1 MSSETHVPVDVV
13 PPARVQPKRQFTD
26 RLLSLFTEVHSGEGI
41 GALLL
46 AANVF
51 LLLEAYYILKTVR
64 EALVLSE
71 GGAEAKAY
79 SSAAQAALLLLIIPA
94 YGRLASRVN
103 RDRLINSVTIFFA
116 SHLVVFYVLGRA
128 GVHLGVLFF
137 LWVGIFNL
145 LVIAQFWAFANDL
158 YNKDQG
164 TRLLPVLGIGSSL
177 GAWLGAVH
185 AQQLLPRFGTYGL
198 MLVAAGLLVICL
210 LATRLVNRFPSS
222 FCKFGHPAGE
232 KPLGREGALRL
243 ILNSRYLF
251 WIAMLMVVVNVVNT
265 TGEFILSK
273 LVVENADRLIASGAA
288 SIQNKAEIIGTFYG
302 SFFGWVNLV
311 GMLVQLF
318 LVSRIFKYIGVRG
331 ALFFLPVIA
340 FASYGLVTL
349 VPVLALVRI
358 SKVMENSTD
367 YSIQNTARQA
377 LFLPTSREAKY
388 KAKAAIDSFFWRAG
402 DVLAATLVF
411 IGVQFGF
418 GVQHYAAINMA
429 CALVWIAIV
438 VVIAR
443 EHKKLSA
450 AS

>member
-1 MSSETHVPVDVV
+1 
-13 PPARVQPKRQFTD
+13 
-26 RLLSLFTEVHSGEGI
+26 
-41 GALLL
+41 
-46 AANVF
+46 
-51 LLLEAYYILKTVR
+51 
-64 EALVLSE
+64 
-71 GGAEAKAY
+71 
-79 SSAAQAALLLLIIPA
+79 LIIPA
-94 YGRLASRVN
+94 YGRLASKVN

-128 GVHLGVLFF
+128 GVPVGVPFF

-145 LVIAQFWAFANDL
+145 LVIAQFWALANDL
-158 YNKDQG
+158 YNKEQG
-164 TRLLPVLGIGSSL
+164 TRLLPVVGIGSSL
-177 GAWLGAVH
+177 GAWLGSVNAR
-185 AQQLLPRFGTYGL
+185 QLFPLFGTYGL
-198 MLVAAGLLVICL
+198 MLVAGGLLLVCL
-210 LATRLVNRFPSS
+210 VVSRFVNRFPSA
-222 FCKFGHPAGE
+222 FCKVGHPAGE

-265 TGEFILSK
+265 TGEYILSK

-288 SIQNKAEIIGTFYG
+288 SIENKAEIIGTFYG

-331 ALFFLPVIA
+331 ALFILPVIA
-340 FASYGLVTL
+340 FASYGLVNL
-349 VPVLALVRI
+349 LPLLGLVRI
-358 SKVMENSTD
+358 AKVMENSTD

-418 GVQHYAAINMA
+418 GVQHYAAVNMA
-429 CALVWIAIV
+429 CALIWIAIV
-438 VVIAR
+438 MVIAR
-443 EHKKLSA
+443 EHKKLSTVV
-450 AS
+450 